1 MKMDIIMTINYLMI
15 DLFCTLVHYY
25 GHQYE

>member
-15 DLFCTLVHYY
+15 VFFCTLVHYY
-25 GHQYE
+25 GRQHE